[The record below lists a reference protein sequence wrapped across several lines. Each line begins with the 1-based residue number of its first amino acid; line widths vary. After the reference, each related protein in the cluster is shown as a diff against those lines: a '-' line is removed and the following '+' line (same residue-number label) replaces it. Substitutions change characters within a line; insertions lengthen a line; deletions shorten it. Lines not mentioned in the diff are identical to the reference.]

1 MPDMNAKKTST
12 DLSID
17 TSQPAD
23 DARKPRS
30 DGEQSRLRLLDAA
43 KRLFGEQGFSK
54 TSTREIA
61 QAANA
66 NVAAISYYFGDKAG
80 LYQACFASIC
90 PPAESNIA
98 QFNPP
103 HFTLRES
110 LQGYY
115 GQMIAPLLAGEDAEV
130 LIKLFYREMLEPT
143 GLWQSEI
150 DNNIKP
156 EHQALVGVLCRH
168 LGLARPSDDVHRLAY
183 AIVGMGI
190 QILIGRDVVNQITPH
205 MLASPAAIAQWGEYL
220 VDFAEALVNAEKIKL
235 QQGKA

>member
-1 MPDMNAKKTST
+1 MPDMNAKQT
-12 DLSID
+12 SID

-30 DGEQSRLRLLDAA
+30 DGEQSRLRLLEAA
-43 KRLFGEQGFSK
+43 MRLFGEQGFSK

-61 QAANA
+61 QKANA

-80 LYQACFASIC
+80 LYQACFTSIC
-90 PPAESNIA
+90 APAEANIA

-103 HFTLRES
+103 HFTLREA
-110 LQGYY
+110 LRGYY
-115 GQMIAPLLAGEDAEV
+115 GQLMAPLLAGADAEV

-143 GLWQSEI
+143 GLWQNEI

-168 LGLARPSDDVHRLAY
+168 LGLAQANDDVHRLAY
-183 AIVGMGI
+183 AIVGLGI

-205 MLASPAAIAQWGEYL
+205 MLASPAAIAQWSEYL
-220 VDFAEALVNAEKIKL
+220 VGFAEALVNAEKIKL
-235 QQGKA
+235 QQRNA

>member
-1 MPDMNAKKTST
+1 MNAKKTPT
-12 DLSID
+12 ATTNNLG
-17 TSQPAD
+17 QPAD

-30 DGEQSRLRLLDAA
+30 DGEQSRVRLLDAA

-80 LYQACFASIC
+80 LYQACFASMC
-90 PPAESNIA
+90 LPPEQTIA
-98 QFNPP
+98 QFDQP

-130 LIKLFYREMLEPT
+130 LLKLFYREMLEPT
-143 GLWQSEI
+143 GLWQQEI

-156 EHQALVGVLCRH
+156 EHQALAGVLCRH
-168 LGLARPSDDVHRLAY
+168 LGLQRPDDDIHRLAY

-190 QILIGRDVVNQITPH
+190 QILIGRDIVNQITPH
-205 MLASPAAIAQWGEYL
+205 MLASPAAIAQWGDYL
-220 VDFAEALVNAEKIKL
+220 VGFAEALVNAEKLKL
-235 QQGKA
+235 QQGKV